1 MSAWAAHCL
10 VHAHSCYKYLRP
22 SRGASQQHVECSP
35 HPSSPASLARQMHPD
50 TFAVL
55 SRTFVAQ
62 GLLEHCTIILSRYQ
76 TYSTFSLERC
86 GTDTAYA
93 ARPELSV
100 YSKSTTRMLAPMWQ
114 RDEPSSSGKD

>member
-1 MSAWAAHCL
+1 
-10 VHAHSCYKYLRP
+10 
-22 SRGASQQHVECSP
+22 
-35 HPSSPASLARQMHPD
+35 MHPD

-100 YSKSTTRMLAPMWQ
+100 YSKSTTRMLVPMWQ